1 MVKIACLHGG
11 DNSYIYKDNWNMQE
25 EVQFVI
31 QAIHDWQIKSSISRK
46 EMCECKFYE
55 SIDQLWHQVGTVM
68 KHVTTSTNDM
78 ELPQF
83 ENNNELLKK

>member
-1 MVKIACLHGG
+1 MVVTIPIFTKTIETCKKKFNLLFKQYMT
-11 DNSYIYKDNWNMQE
+11 DKT
-25 EVQFVI
+25 
-31 QAIHDWQIKSSISRK
+31 SSISRK

-55 SIDQLWHQVGTVM
+55 SIDQLWHQVSTVM

>member
-1 MVKIACLHGG
+1 MVVTIPIFTKTIKACKENFNLLFKQYTT
-11 DNSYIYKDNWNMQE
+11 NKLT
-25 EVQFVI
+25 
-31 QAIHDWQIKSSISRK
+31 SSISRE
-46 EMCECKFYE
+46 EMGECKFYE
-55 SIDQLWHQVGTVM
+55 FIDQRWHQVGIVM